1 MVIGWIP
8 RPGAPPTRGSRPAT
22 TVSGS
27 RPPDLTDQQGPFE
40 RLLQDRLLRSR
51 LYDPFLPIHEQP
63 EEVFVDVIRLFRI
76 DSTEQMLK
84 SPELRALVLPVVRAE
99 FEMASKYRY
108 RRKAPWNF
116 PITCFKGEDD
126 LYVTRADILSWS
138 RFTTSSFQVHIRQGE
153 HFLLVDDRDFILRMI
168 NRELADYS
176 PGRVQPR
183 VGCLETTN
191 PLECKSEFKCVR
203 TSGLS

>member
-1 MVIGWIP
+1 
-8 RPGAPPTRGSRPAT
+8 
-22 TVSGS
+22 
-27 RPPDLTDQQGPFE
+27 
-40 RLLQDRLLRSR
+40 LLRNR

-108 RRKAPWNF
+108 RREAPWNF
-116 PITCFKGEDD
+116 PITCFEGEDD

-138 RFTTSSFQVHIRQGE
+138 RFTSSSFQIQIRQGE
-153 HFLLVDDRDFILRMI
+153 HFLLVDDRDFILRTI

-176 PGRVQPR
+176 PPPAAATR
-183 VGCLETTN
+183 CLGSN
-191 PLECKSEFKCVR
+191 QSA
-203 TSGLS
+203 GM